1 MLICAIRTVLIYAL
15 VMLSVRIMGKR
26 QISELRP
33 SELVAALLI
42 SDLAAVPMQE
52 TGTPLLYGIVPICI
66 LVALELILSGV
77 MLKFPAVSRLLSG
90 NPVPVIVD
98 GKPDVAALKKLR
110 LTVEDLMEAMRMQ
123 NVFCFDEVA
132 YAVVERGGCVTL
144 YPRPAAKPVTC
155 GDVGAVGVPVFA
167 GFSGGVQK
175 FAGPTGGYLVGYL
188 LCAFLAGLFIRR
200 HAEKPLF
207 WIVGFVVGTAALYA
221 FGTAWFMIGSKTPLG
236 AALLTCVVPFLA
248 GDAVKIAAAIAVGF
262 PLRKTLSRHHYI

>member
-90 NPVPVIVD
+90 NPVPVILD
-98 GKPDVAALKKLR
+98 GKPDIAALKKLR
-110 LTVEDLMEAMRMQ
+110 LTVEDLTEAMRMQ

-132 YAVVERGGCVTL
+132 YAVVERGGCITL

-155 GDVGAVGVPVFA
+155 GDVGAVGTD
-167 GFSGGVQK
+167 SGMP
-175 FAGPTGGYLVGYL
+175 ALVVSDGSFCPWGL
-188 LCAFLAGLFIRR
+188 ALCGKSEKAVRAFLAKHGM
-200 HAEKPLF
+200 A
-207 WIVGFVVGTAALYA
+207 VAAVFLM
-221 FGTAWFMIGSKTPLG
+221 TVTPGGDVL
-236 AALLTCVVPFLA
+236 LLTADGRQVQKENAL
-248 GDAVKIAAAIAVGF
+248 
-262 PLRKTLSRHHYI
+262 